1 MALAGSFFSLQDR
14 DFLVFFSQVG
24 LKLALMK
31 PPCMLPQQEDCRE
44 EVQARESFVLYP
56 GLPNTGSVALGKLL
70 DF

>member
-1 MALAGSFFSLQDR
+1 
-14 DFLVFFSQVG
+14 
-24 LKLALMK
+24 
-31 PPCMLPQQEDCRE
+31 MLPQQEDCRE